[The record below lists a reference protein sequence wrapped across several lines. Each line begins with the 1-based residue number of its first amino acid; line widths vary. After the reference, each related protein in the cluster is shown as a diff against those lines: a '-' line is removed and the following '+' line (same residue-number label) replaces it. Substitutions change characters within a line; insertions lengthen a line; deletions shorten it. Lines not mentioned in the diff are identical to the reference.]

1 MKVTRF
7 VVVSVGLQFMN
18 AVLAGTASATPIV
31 ACQSDWG
38 VLQGDMVAV
47 KSSFTNHEDYVG
59 GLKEL
64 YSVWPRLED
73 VKHPFV
79 EEDLTAF
86 QTKLNALA
94 TAPQAKLDPA
104 VAQRLTAEA
113 QDVIDCAN
121 TLDQPP
127 P

>member
-1 MKVTRF
+1 MKVTRL

-31 ACQSDWG
+31 ACTSDWD
-38 VLQGDMVAV
+38 VLQGDLVAS
-47 KSSFTNHEDYVG
+47 KSSFTNHEDYVA
-59 GLKEL
+59 GLEKL
-64 YSVWPRLED
+64 YSVWPRLSD

-79 EEDLTAF
+79 EEDLTDF
-86 QTKLNALA
+86 QTKVNALA

-113 QDVIDCAN
+113 QNVIDCAN
-121 TLDQPP
+121 TLDKPP
-127 P
+127 